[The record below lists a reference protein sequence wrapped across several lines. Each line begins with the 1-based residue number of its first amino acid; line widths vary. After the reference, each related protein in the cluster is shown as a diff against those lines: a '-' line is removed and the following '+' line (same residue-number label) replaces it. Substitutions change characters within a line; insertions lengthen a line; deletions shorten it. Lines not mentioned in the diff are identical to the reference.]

1 MTPSTTTTVPGP
13 ATDAP
18 RRSRA
23 HRPAA
28 PPELDDD
35 IVQPPGLSYVCRR
48 CDVYGYLTVGE
59 RRACWCCG
67 DRDRLA
73 RR

>member
-1 MTPSTTTTVPGP
+1 MTATTGAGHRGRTHRSLAA
-13 ATDAP
+13 ATL
-18 RRSRA
+18 
-23 HRPAA
+23 
-28 PPELDDD
+28 EFDDD

-67 DRDRLA
+67 AREGLA